1 METKNS
7 IPSMPYCPNF
17 INMDLMDIIN
27 YPSFKYIN
35 EIGELLFKDEYHLK
49 HTYLHTDI
57 ILLQTNST
65 TYMNKSNQSQAIK
78 TSGYQQ
84 KTLKP
89 LGFSQNF
96 SPLQNLNFIMKR
108 NWC

>member
-1 METKNS
+1 MGETCQFLYVLYGVN
-7 IPSMPYCPNF
+7 
-17 INMDLMDIIN
+17 
-27 YPSFKYIN
+27 
-35 EIGELLFKDEYHLK
+35 H
-49 HTYLHTDI
+49 YLHTDI

-96 SPLQNLNFIMKR
+96 LPLQNLNFIMKKELVLKFGNVLVLIE
-108 NWC
+108 NWTTK